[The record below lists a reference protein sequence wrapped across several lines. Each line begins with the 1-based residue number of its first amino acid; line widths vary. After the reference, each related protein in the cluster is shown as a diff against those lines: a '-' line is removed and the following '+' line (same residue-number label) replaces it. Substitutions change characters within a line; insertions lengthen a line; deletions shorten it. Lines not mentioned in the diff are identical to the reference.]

1 MTLILNI
8 ETAIDT
14 ASVCLADGDRVL
26 SLMKNEN
33 KKDHAAWL
41 HPAIENLMKKI
52 TYKLQDLAAIAV
64 SIGPG
69 SYTGLRI
76 GLATAKGLCYALQ
89 KPLITVNTL
98 QVMALAATEY
108 ATDLICPMIDARRM
122 EVFTGLFNK
131 SLETVIEPKAL
142 VIDEKSFTEQLV
154 KHKILFFGN
163 GSEKF
168 KAVCSSRNAVF
179 KSILFDAGNMVT
191 ISDKQFTAKKFADLA
206 YAEPLYLKEFYSP
219 GHKPFI

>member
-8 ETAIDT
+8 ETAVDT
-14 ASVCLADGDRVL
+14 ASVCLADGRRVL
-26 SLMKNEN
+26 SIMKNET

-41 HPAIENLMKKI
+41 HPAIENIMKK
-52 TYKLQDLAAIAV
+52 TSYKLQDLAGIAV

-89 KPLITVNTL
+89 KPLIAVNTL
-98 QVMALAATEY
+98 HIMTFAAIDY
-108 ATDLICPMIDARRM
+108 ATDLICPMIEARRM

-142 VIDEKSFTEQLV
+142 VIEEKSFAEQLA
-154 KHKILFFGN
+154 KHQILFIGN

-168 KAVCSSRNAVF
+168 KTICKDSNAVF
-179 KSILFDAGNMVT
+179 KIIHFDAGNMVA
-191 ISDKQFTAKKFADLA
+191 ISEKLFAAKQFADLA
-206 YAEPLYLKEFYSP
+206 YTEPLYLKEFYTP
-219 GHKPFI
+219 GH

>member
-1 MTLILNI
+1 MALILNI
-8 ETAIDT
+8 ETAVDA
-14 ASVCLADGDRVL
+14 ASVCLADGNRLL
-26 SLMKNEN
+26 SLMKNETR
-33 KKDHAAWL
+33 KDHAAWL
-41 HPAIENLMKKI
+41 HPVIEDMMKK
-52 TYKLQDLAAIAV
+52 TAYKLQDLAAIAV

-98 QVMALAATEY
+98 QVMANAATDY

-142 VIDEKSFTEQLV
+142 VIDEKSFAEQLA
-154 KHKILFFGN
+154 KHRILFFGN

-168 KAVCSSRNAVF
+168 KAVCRNMNAVF
-179 KSILFDAGNMVT
+179 DSIPFNASNMVT
-191 ISDKQFTAKKFADLA
+191 LSEKQFTAKKFADLA

-219 GHKPFI
+219 VRKPLI

>member
-1 MTLILNI
+1 MPLLLNI
-8 ETAIDT
+8 ESAVET

-26 SLMKNEN
+26 SFMKNET

-41 HPAIENLMKKI
+41 HPAIENILRKT
-52 TYKLQDLAAIAV
+52 TYKLQDLAGIAV

-89 KPLITVNTL
+89 KPLITINTL
-98 QVMALAATEY
+98 HVMAFAATNH

-122 EVFTGLFNK
+122 EVFTALFNK

-142 VIDEKSFTEQLV
+142 VIGEKSFSEQLA

-168 KAVCSSRNAVF
+168 KAICKDSNAVF
-179 KSILFDAGNMVT
+179 KSIHFDAKNMVA
-191 ISDKQFTAKKFADLA
+191 ISEKLFAAKQFADLA
-206 YAEPLYLKEFYSP
+206 YAEPLYLKEFFTP
-219 GHKPFI
+219 GHKPLI

>member
-8 ETAIDT
+8 ETAVDT
-14 ASVCLADGDRVL
+14 ASVCLADGNRVL
-26 SLMKNEN
+26 SFMKNEN
-33 KKDHAAWL
+33 NKDHSAWL
-41 HPAIENLMKKI
+41 HPAIENLMKET
-52 TYKLQDLAAIAV
+52 TYKLQDLAGIAV

-89 KPLITVNTL
+89 KPLITINTL
-98 QVMALAATEY
+98 QVMAFAATDY

-142 VIDEKSFTEQLV
+142 VIDEYSFAERLA
-154 KHKILFFGN
+154 KHQILFFGT
-163 GSEKF
+163 GSDKF
-168 KAVCSSRNAVF
+168 KAVCKDGNAVF
-179 KSILFDAGNMVT
+179 KSIGFDAGSMVA
-191 ISDKQFTAKKFADLA
+191 ISEKQFNTKKFADLA
-206 YAEPLYLKEFYSP
+206 YAEPLYLKEFYTP
-219 GHKPFI
+219 GHKPLI

>member
-33 KKDHAAWL
+33 KNDHAAWL

>member
-8 ETAIDT
+8 ETAVDN
-14 ASVCLADGDRVL
+14 ASVCLSDGNHVL
-26 SLMKNEN
+26 SFMKNEN

-41 HPAIENLMKKI
+41 HPAIESTMKKT
-52 TYKLQDLAAIAV
+52 TYKLSDLAAIAV

-76 GLATAKGLCYALQ
+76 GLAAAKGLCYALQ
-89 KPLITVNTL
+89 KPLITINTL
-98 QVMALAATEY
+98 QVMALAATDY

-131 SLETVIEPKAL
+131 SLKTVIEPKAL
-142 VIDEKSFTEQLV
+142 VIDEKSFAEQLV
-154 KHKILFFGN
+154 KHKILFFGT

-168 KAVCSSRNAVF
+168 KAICKDSNAVF
-179 KSILFDAGNMVT
+179 ENILFDAANMVT
-191 ISDKQFTAKKFADLA
+191 LSEKHFTAKEFADLA
-206 YAEPLYLKEFYSP
+206 YAEPLYLKEFFTP
-219 GHKPFI
+219 GH

>member
-26 SLMKNEN
+26 SLMKNEY

-41 HPAIENLMKKI
+41 HPAIENLMQEI

-98 QVMALAATEY
+98 HVMALAATEY

-219 GHKPFI
+219 GNKPFI

>member
-8 ETAIDT
+8 ETAVDT
-14 ASVCLADGDRVL
+14 ASVCLADGNRVL
-26 SLMKNEN
+26 SFMKNEN
-33 KKDHAAWL
+33 KKDHSAWL
-41 HPAIENLMKKI
+41 HPAIENIMKKT
-52 TYKLQDLAAIAV
+52 TYKLQDLAGIAV

-89 KPLITVNTL
+89 KPLITINTL
-98 QVMALAATEY
+98 QVMAFAATDY

-142 VIDEKSFTEQLV
+142 VIDEKSFAEQLA
-154 KHKILFFGN
+154 KHQILFFGT
-163 GSEKF
+163 GSDKF
-168 KAVCSSRNAVF
+168 KAVCNDKNAVF
-179 KSILFDAGNMVT
+179 KNIHFDAESMVT
-191 ISDKQFTAKKFADLA
+191 ISEKQFNTKKFADLA
-206 YAEPLYLKEFYSP
+206 YAEPLYLKEFYTT
-219 GHKPFI
+219 GHKPLI

>member
-8 ETAIDT
+8 ETAVDT
-14 ASVCLADGDRVL
+14 ASVCLADGRRVL
-26 SLMKNEN
+26 SIMKNET

-41 HPAIENLMKKI
+41 HPAIENIMKK
-52 TYKLQDLAAIAV
+52 TSYKLQDLAGIAV

-89 KPLITVNTL
+89 KPLIAVNTL
-98 QVMALAATEY
+98 HVMAFAAIDY
-108 ATDLICPMIDARRM
+108 ATDLICPMIEARRM

-131 SLETVIEPKAL
+131 SLETVIAPKAL
-142 VIDEKSFTEQLV
+142 VIEEKSFAEQLA
-154 KHKILFFGN
+154 KHQILFIGN

-168 KAVCSSRNAVF
+168 KTICKDSNAVF
-179 KSILFDAGNMVT
+179 KIIHFDAGNMVA
-191 ISDKQFTAKKFADLA
+191 ISEKLFAAKQFADLA
-206 YAEPLYLKEFYSP
+206 YTEPLYLKEFYTP
-219 GHKPFI
+219 GHKPLI